1 MPRDRLKV
9 VIVGAGIG
17 GLSAHLACARAG
29 FDVEHF
35 ERQPHLGA
43 AGAGIVVWPDGVKV
57 LESLGLGE
65 RLASIGNRPDIAGA
79 PRPGRSDALGASAA
93 GDLGPDR
100 RPGLC
105 RQPHGPSKHPPRGG
119 GGRASPDRGA
129 VRGARSGRSRCR
141 RPPRGRTGG
150 EGGYRRWGGRHPLR
164 RPERRGPG
172 GRALLR
178 GHRELGRDR
187 PQRRAAPGERRDG
200 IRG

>member
-17 GLSAHLACARAG
+17 GLSAHLACTRAG

-57 LESLGLGE
+57 LRVARARRAARRHRESTGH
-65 RLASIGNRPDIAGA
+65 AGA

-100 RPGLC
+100 RPGVC

-129 VRGARSGRSRCR
+129 MRGARSGRIRCR

-150 EGGYRRWGGRHPLR
+150 EGRYRHWGGRHPLR
-164 RPERRGPG
+164 SPERRGPG

-187 PQRRAAPGERRDG
+187 PQRWAAPGERRDG